1 MTVLIENE
9 ENGLYMNAASLWA
22 SKEEAYDFHTPALAI
37 ELCMMRRLRNV
48 RIIVDL
54 GDPADDFS
62 LIVCGA
68 DQGVAGT
75 ADSLNN
81 RDRRSNLGKAG
92 IGKKPSVRVRAR
104 RRGVTNRQ
112 NLGER
117 SESKRDVASD
127 GSDT

>member
-1 MTVLIENE
+1 MTVLIENQ

-48 RIIVDL
+48 RIIVNL

-62 LIVCGA
+62 LIVCG
-68 DQGVAGT
+68 T
-75 ADSLNN
+75 ADSLNS
-81 RDRRSNLGKAG
+81 RAQRSKTAKAG
-92 IGKKPSVRVRAR
+92 IGKRPSVRGRER
-104 RRGVTNRQ
+104 RRRTTNRQ
-112 NLGER
+112 NPGEK
-117 SESKRDVASD
+117 SEPKRDDGSD